1 MGVSLSAF
9 RNIQPCGC
17 HQIRSLE
24 YSSTGDTILVCSGN
38 AQAKILDRDGFEA
51 MECVKGYQYLFD
63 MAKTKVLFTVSLSC
77 SSCQLFLTF
86 ILSLHSIN
94 SSTINYETNHT
105 LLRQLVEQSIK

>member
-1 MGVSLSAF
+1 MGASLSAF

-77 SSCQLFLTF
+77 SSCQLSHYF
-86 ILSLHSIN
+86 HSITPSN
-94 SSTINYETNHT
+94 
-105 LLRQLVEQSIK
+105 QLIAIIYTATVLIRDTK